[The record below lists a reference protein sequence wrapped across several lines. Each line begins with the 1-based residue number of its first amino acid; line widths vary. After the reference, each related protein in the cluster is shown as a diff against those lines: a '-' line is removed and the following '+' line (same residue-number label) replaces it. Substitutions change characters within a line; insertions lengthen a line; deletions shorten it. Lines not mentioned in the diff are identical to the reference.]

1 MQDGTHNNPS
11 IDENH
16 AWQRSISFPFGKII
30 AWFCVYLIVTGSV
43 SAIFAVLAS
52 IHSLYP
58 TALLDTVLA
67 LFYFA
72 APLVLMAMGI
82 ASILPL
88 SEYAYM
94 RQGGI
99 NPTIARESVR
109 HQRRKPEKKDF
120 GVLLGVAGLP
130 SFFKISPWDL
140 FFFQAEPIL
149 GLSIVAFL
157 MIALLA
163 LLALIYKRKFRKYI
177 KFDA

>member
-1 MQDGTHNNPS
+1 MAKKHKFSLWKDHCLVLRVPDSNR
-11 IDENH
+11 
-16 AWQRSISFPFGKII
+16 QRLSNLCGACFHPLFVSNSALRHGI
-30 AWFCVYLIVTGSV
+30 GSV
-43 SAIFAVLAS
+43 LFRRA
-52 IHSLYP
+52 
-58 TALLDTVLA
+58 TGLDGDGNSKH
-67 LFYFA
+67 F
-72 APLVLMAMGI
+72 
-82 ASILPL
+82 PL

-94 RQGGI
+94 RQGGR

-120 GVLLGVAGLP
+120 GVLLGVAGLT